1 MKSLKHPIRSS
12 RSWDPV
18 ADWYAG
24 WAGKQGSRHHK
35 QLAIPLAMELLS
47 PKPGEAIADL
57 GCGPGVMAPYIAT
70 AGATLT
76 GIDLSPKL
84 IALARLHHD
93 GSGRFHIGDVTR
105 LKRMPQL
112 KPGSFDAA
120 LFLLSIQDID
130 PLEAAVDSAAWL
142 LRPRGRLVLAML
154 HPCFR
159 VPRQSGWGWDGNRRL
174 QYRRLDSYMSPLA
187 VPMQSY
193 PGGIGATRSYHRP
206 LGAYVETLAAA
217 GLSITAMREIAGLCG
232 NNASRAERRATAEF
246 PLLLGI
252 RAEFHA

>member
-1 MKSLKHPIRSS
+1 MKSLTHPTRSS

-24 WAGKQGSRHHK
+24 WAGRDGSRHHK
-35 QLAIPLAMELLS
+35 QLAIPLAMELLT

-57 GCGPGVMAPYIAT
+57 GCGPGVMAPHIAA
-70 AGATLT
+70 AGAALT

-84 IALARLHHD
+84 IALARRHHH
-93 GSGRFHIGDVTR
+93 GSGRFHIGDVTQ
-105 LKRMPQL
+105 LKRMPEL
-112 KPGSFDAA
+112 KPGSFDAV

-130 PLEAAVDSAAWL
+130 PLEAAVESAAWL
-142 LRPRGRLVLAML
+142 LRSRGRLVLVML

-159 VPRQSGWGWDGNRRL
+159 VPRQSGWGWDENRRL

-193 PGGIGATRSYHRP
+193 PGGSGTTRSYHRP
-206 LGAYVETLAAA
+206 LGTYFEALTAA
-217 GLSITAMREIAGLCG
+217 GLSITATREVAGPCG
-232 NNASRAERRATAEF
+232 TNATRAERRAAAEF

-252 RAEFHA
+252 KAECPA

>member
-1 MKSLKHPIRSS
+1 MKSLMHPNRSS
-12 RSWDPV
+12 RSWDAV

-24 WAGKQGSRHHK
+24 WVGKDGSRHHK
-35 QLAIPLAMELLS
+35 QLAIPLAMELLA
-47 PKPGEAIADL
+47 PRPGEAIADL
-57 GCGPGVMAPYIAT
+57 GCGPGVMAPYIAA
-70 AGATLT
+70 AGARLT

-84 IALARLHHD
+84 IALARRHHH
-93 GSGRFHIGDVTR
+93 GSGRFLVGDVTQLR
-105 LKRMPQL
+105 RMPEL
-112 KPGSFDAA
+112 KPGSFDAV

-130 PLEAAVDSAAWL
+130 PLEAAIGSAAWL

-159 VPRQSGWGWDGNRRL
+159 VPRQSGWGWDENRRL

-193 PGGIGATRSYHRP
+193 PGGTGTTRSYHRP
-206 LGAYVETLAAA
+206 LGAYVDALTAA
-217 GLSITAMREIAGLCG
+217 GLAVAAMREVVGPCG
-232 NNASRAERRATAEF
+232 SNGTRAERRAVAEF

-252 RAEFHA
+252 GAECRG